1 MNVDE
6 LMSKTLFLSIADH
19 MLEMGFDE
27 QIRQIVSQIRPNK
40 QLLMWSATWPF
51 EIRDM
56 AADFMAQKDFV
67 HLTVGSTELC
77 VGHNIKQNIIVC
89 EEEDK
94 PERLLDILDS
104 IDVLDANERRT
115 LIFTRT
121 RRNADELAFSL
132 KSREYKAEAIHGG
145 FYQFERDR
153 VLADFRNGN
162 IQILV
167 ATSVASRGLDFDN
180 IKHVI
185 NYNFP
190 ASIHEYIHKIGRTGR
205 VKSKG
210 SSYTLF
216 TEDDFASASELL
228 KILRETDQ
236 EIPSKLLQIAEI
248 RTSGSNKGDSKRV
261 VNQ

>member
-1 MNVDE
+1 
-6 LMSKTLFLSIADH
+6 
-19 MLEMGFDE
+19 MLEMGFE
-27 QIRQIVSQIRPNK
+27 QQIRQIVSQIRPNK
-40 QLLMWSATWPF
+40 QLLMWSATWPY

-56 AADFMAQKDFV
+56 AADFMAQRNFI
-67 HLTVGSTELC
+67 HMTVGSTELC
-77 VGHNIKQNIIVC
+77 VGYNIKQNIIVC

-94 PERLLDILDS
+94 PVRLLDILDA
-104 IDVLDANERRT
+104 INALDTNERKT

-121 RRNADELAFSL
+121 RRNADELAFNL

-145 FYQFERDR
+145 FYQIERDR
-153 VLADFRNGN
+153 ILADFRSGN

-167 ATSVASRGLDFDN
+167 ATSIASRGLHVEN

-190 ASIHEYIHKIGRTGR
+190 ASIHEYIHRIGRTGR
-205 VKSKG
+205 VKSNG

-216 TEDDFASASELL
+216 TEDDFASANELL
-228 KILRETDQ
+228 EILRKTDQ
-236 EIPSKLLQIAEI
+236 EIPSELLQIAKI
-248 RTSGSNKGDSKRV
+248 RAINSSKRDSKRIV